1 MKKLLFLSIYCTLFT
16 CQPWLVVNCFS
27 QQYGWVNIGDHL
39 PNTVSTVTISDI
51 AMAGDSMWITSGY
64 GNYQNGVPGEI
75 YFSSDRGNTFSI
87 QTTLYGT
94 HAIHM
99 LDAHNGWCG
108 GVEGQLY
115 QTTNGGADWVRR
127 AFSFGGTLM
136 DIDFPVGSDTGYCTG
151 FTGKVKILTS
161 SGLTSVNLQGYVSN
175 IYSVSC
181 IDNKHAFVAGEEIIG
196 PITNGIFMIDQSYPG
211 TNGIYAI
218 DMVDTL
224 LGWCVGSPTGA
235 GTWDSSGCMIIKT
248 TDGHIW
254 EDQVN
259 PVRGASG
266 TLMAVN
272 ALNNLQ
278 VWTVGTS
285 GVILHTTDGG
295 ENWFREGEGLSNEML
310 YGIWVVS
317 PQEVYVTGNDRTL
330 LKYGLLTDLED
341 QPTPPTEFKLEQNY
355 PNPFNPS
362 TKIKYTIPTPPSS
375 SPLVKGRNE
384 VGFVSLKV
392 YDVLGNEIATLVDEE
407 KPAGSYEVEFQS
419 IVGSHQLASGVYY
432 YQLRAG
438 DYLETKKMILM
449 K

>member
-1 MKKLLFLSIYCTLFT
+1 MESKKFFLFVIIVFSFLTF
-16 CQPWLVVNCFS
+16 NCYS
-27 QQYGWVNIGDHL
+27 QQYGWVNIGDRL
-39 PNTVSTVTISDI
+39 PNTISTATISDI
-51 AMAGDSMWITSGY
+51 AISGDSMWITSGY
-64 GNYQNGVPGEI
+64 GSAFNGVQGEI

-99 LDAHNGWCG
+99 LDSHNGWCG

-115 QTTNGGADWVRR
+115 QTTNGGEVWVRR
-127 AFSFGGTLM
+127 PFGFGGTLM
-136 DIDFPVGSDTGYCTG
+136 DIDFPAGSDTGFCTG
-151 FTGKVKILTS
+151 FNGRVKILTS
-161 SGLTSVNLQGYVSN
+161 TGLTSVNMQGYVSN

-181 IDNKHAFVAGEEIIG
+181 IDSKHAFVAGEEIIG
-196 PITNGIFMIDQSYPG
+196 PITNGVFMIDQTYPG

-248 TDGHIW
+248 IDGHVW
-254 EDQVN
+254 EEQVN
-259 PVRGASG
+259 PVRGTSG
-266 TLMAVN
+266 TLMAVK
-272 ALNNLQ
+272 ALSNLQ
-278 VWTVGTS
+278 VWAVGTS

-317 PQEVYVTGNDRTL
+317 PQEVYVTGNDRTI
-330 LKYGLLTDLED
+330 LKYGLLTGVEQ
-341 QPTPPTEFKLEQNY
+341 QPTQPTEFKLEQNY
-355 PNPFNPS
+355 PNPFNPV
-362 TKIKYTIPTPPSS
+362 TTIRYTIPTPPSS
-375 SPLVKGRNE
+375 SPLAKGRNE
-384 VGFVSLKV
+384 VGFVTLKV
-392 YDVLGNEIATLVDEE
+392 YDVLGNEVATLVNEE
-407 KPAGSYEVEFQS
+407 KSAGTYEVMFNPESS
-419 IVGSHQLASGVYY
+419 IRYPASGIYF
-432 YQLRAG
+432 YQLKAG

>member
-1 MKKLLFLSIYCTLFT
+1 MEIKKLFLLLIVHCTLYII
-16 CQPWLVVNCFS
+16 NCHA
-27 QQYGWVNIGDHL
+27 QQYGWVNIGNRL
-39 PNTVSTVTISDI
+39 PNTVSTATISDI
-51 AMAGDSMWITSGY
+51 AMIGDSMWITSGY
-64 GNYQNGVPGEI
+64 GSYQNGVPGEI

-94 HAIHM
+94 YAIHM
-99 LDAHNGWCG
+99 LDHLNGWCG

-115 QTTNGGADWVRR
+115 QTTNGGAEWVRR
-127 AFSFGGTLM
+127 FGIGGTLL
-136 DIDFPVGSDTGYCTG
+136 DIDFPAGSDTGICTG

-181 IDNKHAFVAGEEIIG
+181 IDKKHAFVAGDEIIG
-196 PITNGIFMIDQSYPG
+196 PITNGIFMIDQTYPG

-248 TDGHIW
+248 IDGHVW
-254 EDQVN
+254 EEQVN

-266 TLMAVN
+266 TLMAVK

-285 GVILHTTDGG
+285 GVVLHTTDGG
-295 ENWFREGEGLSNEML
+295 ENWVREAEGLSNEML
-310 YGIWVVS
+310 YGLCVVS
-317 PQEVYVTGNDRTL
+317 PQEVYVTGNNRTL
-330 LKYGLLTDLED
+330 LKYGLLTDVEE
-341 QPTPPTEFKLEQNY
+341 QPTQPTEFKLEQNY

-362 TKIKYTIPTPPSS
+362 TSIQYTIGSRQY
-375 SPLVKGRNE
+375 VQ
-384 VGFVSLKV
+384 LKV
-392 YDVLGNEIATLVDEE
+392 YDILGNEIATLVNEE
-407 KPAGSYEVEFQS
+407 KS
-419 IVGSHQLASGVYY
+419 SGMYNVQFTMNNLSSGIYF
-432 YQLRAG
+432 YQLTAG
-438 DYLETKKMILM
+438 EFVQTKKMIYL